1 MYTIL
6 RMFIIFILLNIFMP
20 INSVGAI
27 LNEAKFE
34 NISIDEGL
42 SNENVTSIFQDSR
55 GYMWIGTKDG
65 LNRYDGQIIKIYNC
79 NAKNE
84 NTLSSTYIMD
94 IEEDIYGNIW
104 IDTDDG
110 LDFLMADTGVIVRMK
125 DRKDKYN
132 LGELSITS
140 LIKSKYDEN
149 IMWVGTENGLMKIDV
164 RNNSIQAFYHDPNDL
179 NSLTNSSITCLEE
192 GENILW
198 VGTKQGLNIIDK
210 EDIKLD
216 EPMKKHISFR
226 VGGPADILVK
236 PRTEEQIAKVVK
248 LLKEENVPYIVIG
261 NGSNLLVKDGGVRG
275 VVIEISDN
283 FNDFNIDGNIV
294 NIQSGALLSF
304 VGKAVLRAE
313 LKGFEF
319 AAGIPGTLGGALAM
333 NAGAYGGEMK
343 DIVKS
348 VRLMDTDGN
357 ILDFT
362 NEQMEFSYRRSI
374 LSRTDYIVLSAQIE
388 LENGS
393 YDEIKAT
400 MADFTQRRVTKQP
413 LSLPSAGSTFKRP
426 EGHFAAK
433 LIDDSGLRGLTL
445 RGAQVSEKHC
455 GFVVNLGNAKAK
467 DILDL
472 MYIVKSTVKAKYGI
486 TLEEEVKILGE
497 D

>member
-1 MYTIL
+1 MNKKY
-6 RMFIIFILLNIFMP
+6 
-20 INSVGAI
+20 
-27 LNEAKFE
+27 
-34 NISIDEGL
+34 
-42 SNENVTSIFQDSR
+42 
-55 GYMWIGTKDG
+55 
-65 LNRYDGQIIKIYNC
+65 IY
-79 NAKNE
+79 E
-84 NTLSSTYIMD
+84 
-94 IEEDIYGNIW
+94 
-104 IDTDDG
+104 
-110 LDFLMADTGVIVRMK
+110 
-125 DRKDKYN
+125 
-132 LGELSITS
+132 
-140 LIKSKYDEN
+140 
-149 IMWVGTENGLMKIDV
+149 
-164 RNNSIQAFYHDPNDL
+164 
-179 NSLTNSSITCLEE
+179 CL
-192 GENILW
+192 
-198 VGTKQGLNIIDK
+198 LNIIDK

-248 LLKEENVPYIVIG
+248 LLKENVPYIVIG

-304 VGKAVLRAE
+304 VGKSVLRAE

>member
-1 MYTIL
+1 MNKE
-6 RMFIIFILLNIFMP
+6 FIYKQL
-20 INSVGAI
+20 
-27 LNEAKFE
+27 
-34 NISIDEGL
+34 
-42 SNENVTSIFQDSR
+42 
-55 GYMWIGTKDG
+55 
-65 LNRYDGQIIKIYNC
+65 
-79 NAKNE
+79 
-84 NTLSSTYIMD
+84 
-94 IEEDIYGNIW
+94 
-104 IDTDDG
+104 
-110 LDFLMADTGVIVRMK
+110 
-125 DRKDKYN
+125 
-132 LGELSITS
+132 LSI
-140 LIKSKYDEN
+140 
-149 IMWVGTENGLMKIDV
+149 
-164 RNNSIQAFYHDPNDL
+164 
-179 NSLTNSSITCLEE
+179 LEE
-192 GENILW
+192 ES
-198 VGTKQGLNIIDK
+198 VKT
-210 EDIKLD
+210 D
-216 EPMKKHISFR
+216 EPMKKHISFK
-226 VGGPADILVK
+226 VGGPADFLVK
-236 PRTEEQIAKVVK
+236 PKTEEELAKVIK
-248 LLKEENVPYIVIG
+248 FAKEENIPYLVIG
-261 NGSNLLVKDGGVRG
+261 NGSNLLVKDGGIRG
-275 VVIEISDN
+275 IVIELSDN
-283 FNDFNIDGNIV
+283 FNNFEIEGNI
-294 NIQSGALLSF
+294 IKAQSGALLAIL
-304 VGKAVLRAE
+304 GRNALRNS
-313 LKGFEF
+313 LTGIEF

>member
-1 MYTIL
+1 M
-6 RMFIIFILLNIFMP
+6 
-20 INSVGAI
+20 
-27 LNEAKFE
+27 
-34 NISIDEGL
+34 
-42 SNENVTSIFQDSR
+42 
-55 GYMWIGTKDG
+55 
-65 LNRYDGQIIKIYNC
+65 
-79 NAKNE
+79 
-84 NTLSSTYIMD
+84 
-94 IEEDIYGNIW
+94 
-104 IDTDDG
+104 
-110 LDFLMADTGVIVRMK
+110 
-125 DRKDKYN
+125 
-132 LGELSITS
+132 
-140 LIKSKYDEN
+140 
-149 IMWVGTENGLMKIDV
+149 
-164 RNNSIQAFYHDPNDL
+164 
-179 NSLTNSSITCLEE
+179 
-192 GENILW
+192 
-198 VGTKQGLNIIDK
+198 
-210 EDIKLD
+210 
-216 EPMKKHISFR
+216 
-226 VGGPADILVK
+226 
-236 PRTEEQIAKVVK
+236 
-248 LLKEENVPYIVIG
+248 
-261 NGSNLLVKDGGVRG
+261 KDGGIRG
-275 VVIEISDN
+275 VVIEISNN

-304 VGKAVLRAE
+304 VGKAALRAE

-362 NEQMEFSYRRSI
+362 NEQMEFCYRKSI
-374 LSRTDYIVLSAQIE
+374 LSRTDYIVLSAQVE
-388 LENGS
+388 LEKGN

-472 MYIVKSTVKAKYGI
+472 MYIVKSTVKSKYGI